1 MATTPCSLTLKMT
14 NAGHASG
21 DEAQTHNRQL
31 TMAAILIVDDEKS
44 IRTTLAEF
52 LRGAGYTVETAE
64 DAAQA
69 ERLLHQQRFDIVLTD
84 IVLPRVSGVELLQRI
99 RTEAP
104 DSLVLMMTGEPTV
117 DTTVAAVRAGAYDY
131 LVKPVSKEVILRV
144 IGRAI
149 EVRKLQEEQ
158 RRLEAANREYQTG
171 LERMVEERT
180 RSLRESE
187 ALYHSLVENLPQ
199 NVIRKDVTGR
209 FTFANERFCQALRRP
224 LSEILGKT
232 DADLFPAALA
242 EKYQRDDRQVMEKR
256 AIFETVE
263 EHQLPDGK
271 RISVQVVKTPLLN
284 GQQEVTG
291 VQGIFWDITERRRL
305 ERLAEDNMKELAR
318 SNEELAQFAYVASH
332 DLQEPLR
339 KIQAFGDRLA
349 AKCAISLGAEG
360 QDYLRR
366 MQDAARRMSSLIDDL
381 LSYSRVAT
389 TAKPFKRVNLNEVAH
404 EVVEDLET
412 SIQRTGGHVEVSSLP
427 VIDADPLHMRQLLQ
441 NLIGNALKFH
451 KPDVPPVVRVFG
463 HQHASSP
470 GTKNGETNGGVCEIL
485 VQDQG
490 IGFDE
495 KYLDRIF
502 TVFQRLHGCGEYEGS
517 GVGLAICR
525 KIARR
530 HGGDITAQST
540 PGEGTTFI
548 VTLPVKQAQNE
559 TAA

>member
-1 MATTPCSLTLKMT
+1 
-14 NAGHASG
+14 
-21 DEAQTHNRQL
+21 
-31 TMAAILIVDDEKS
+31 MAAILIVDDEKS

-69 ERLLHQQRFDIVLTD
+69 ERWLHQQRFDIVLTD

-412 SIQRTGGHVEVSSLP
+412 RIQRTGGHVEVSSLP

-502 TVFQRLHGCGEYEGS
+502 TVFQRLHGRGEYEGS